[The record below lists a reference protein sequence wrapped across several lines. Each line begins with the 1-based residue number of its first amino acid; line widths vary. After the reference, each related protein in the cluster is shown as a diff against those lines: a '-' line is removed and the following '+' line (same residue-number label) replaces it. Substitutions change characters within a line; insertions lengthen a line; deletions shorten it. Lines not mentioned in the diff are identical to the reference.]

1 MANRLQ
7 VEISPYLLQHAHN
20 PVDWY
25 AWSDE
30 AFKEAKEKNKPIL
43 ISIGYAACHW
53 CHVMEHESFEDD
65 IVAAYMNE
73 HFVNIKVDREELPAV
88 DHFYMDALQAMNG
101 QGGWPLNVFVTPDK
115 KPFYGGTYFPPQPLY
130 NRISWMDV
138 LQRIQYAWVH
148 RGDEISAQAEQL
160 TAFLKNAANATQS
173 TELTPFSNQD
183 LTLAVKNLLH
193 FGDKECG
200 GFGGAPK
207 FPGIMSIQFLLETHW
222 QTNDT
227 EALNHAMFSV
237 DALLRGGIYD
247 CIGAGMCRYTVDKE
261 WLIPHFE
268 KMLYDNALLLSVL
281 CDAYASTKKE
291 VYSIVIDNLFS
302 FLNRELKSDNHLYF
316 CAIDADADGEEGA
329 FYYWAY
335 DELKSFLN
343 PEEMAFVESH
353 LDVSGQ
359 GNWEG
364 KNILHVDEVA
374 LFLKEHTIFEN
385 VRNKILQQRAKR
397 NRPLTDD
404 KALLSWN
411 ALLNW
416 SLAKA
421 ARVLQNSQ
429 YLLAALSQMQSIL
442 DLFDISGTPGHV
454 YKNGQLK
461 HMVNLDDYV
470 FLSRALIELNNATG
484 DHKWLDLAK
493 EILHRI
499 DALFYHKEQQVYF
512 FSSATNKEILVQ
524 KIDEYDGS
532 IPSSNAVLSEVL
544 MVLGIVFNNQEWI
557 AKADHL
563 MLQIKSKAI
572 RNPYSYAFWNVVARR
587 DNVGYQVLHCNE
599 SQFQKIKSHYLP
611 VLHYAVSA
619 ENIEIEGKTKKEV
632 KGEEMLLLCNKV
644 SCTNLS
650 VQELRANISLNPF
663 K

>member
-7 VEISPYLLQHAHN
+7 FEISPYLLQHAQN

-25 AWSDE
+25 AWGEE

-53 CHVMEHESFEDD
+53 CHVMEHESFEDEA
-65 IVAAYMNE
+65 VAAYMNE

-101 QGGWPLNVFVTPDK
+101 QGGWPLNVFVTPDR

-130 NRISWMDV
+130 NRISWMEV

-160 TAFLKNAANATQS
+160 TAFLKNAANATQAA
-173 TELTPFSNQD
+173 ERTPFSNND
-183 LTLAVKNLLH
+183 LALAVKNLLH
-193 FGDKECG
+193 FGDKESG

-222 QTNDT
+222 QIKDM
-227 EALNHAMFSV
+227 EVVNHALFSV

-281 CDAYASTKKE
+281 CDTFATTKKE
-291 VYSIVIDNLFS
+291 VYCNVIDDLVA
-302 FLNRELKSDNHLYF
+302 FLNRELKSDNHLYY

-329 FYYWAY
+329 FYYWTY
-335 DELKSFLN
+335 EELKTFLSQ
-343 PEEMAFVESH
+343 EEMAFVESH
-353 LDVSGQ
+353 LDVSEQ

-364 KNILHVDEVA
+364 KNILHVNDVA
-374 LFLKEHTIFEN
+374 LFSKDHTLFEN
-385 VRNKILQQRAKR
+385 IRIKILQRRAKR

-416 SLAKA
+416 SLAKV

-429 YLLAALSQMQSIL
+429 YLDAAISQMRSIL
-442 DLFDISGTPGHV
+442 DLFDIIGTPGHV

-484 DHKWLDLAK
+484 DHQWLDLAK
-493 EILHRI
+493 EILLRI
-499 DALFYHKEQQVYF
+499 DMLFYDQVQQVYYY
-512 FSSATNKEILVQ
+512 SSVQQHEILVQ

-557 AKADHL
+557 AKADRL
-563 MLQIKSKAI
+563 ILQIKSKAI
-572 RNPYSYAFWNVVARR
+572 RNPYSYAFWNIVARR
-587 DNVGYQVLHCNE
+587 DHVGYQVIHCNE
-599 SQFQKIKSHYLP
+599 SQFHKIKSHYLP
-611 VLHYAVSA
+611 VVHFVVTTEKLATEASP
-619 ENIEIEGKTKKEV
+619 KKDVHEA
-632 KGEEMLLLCNKV
+632 EMLLLCNKE
-644 SCTNLS
+644 SCKKLS
-650 VQELRANISLNPF
+650 IQELKATLV
-663 K
+663 